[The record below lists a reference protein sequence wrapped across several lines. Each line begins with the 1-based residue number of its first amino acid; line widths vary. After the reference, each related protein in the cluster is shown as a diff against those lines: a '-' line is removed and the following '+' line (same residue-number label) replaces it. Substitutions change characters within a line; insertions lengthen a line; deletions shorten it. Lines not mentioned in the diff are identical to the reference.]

1 MRLAPLPDR
10 SREVQLRYPSALT
23 SQEYV
28 ATQAWRDATLPA
40 CPVHG
45 ADCRRFA
52 RHGTY
57 SRYTPWGPAKIARFY
72 CRDAQQTFSLLPD
85 CFAAQLTGTLV
96 ELEAEVVLAER
107 AGVAAAAPE
116 SHPRTGT
123 PVGVRRRDAVRRL
136 DRRVALVLA
145 CLAVIRGLFP
155 ELFGACP
162 ARLCAMRAACGL
174 DPLLLSLRRMEA
186 MPLQSAPAPVGFRRR
201 SGRTDP
207 VRGHQHSR
215 VRDPPVGAA
224 YCGGDEQH
232 RRRKPR

>member
-1 MRLAPLPDR
+1 MQ
-10 SREVQLRYPSALT
+10 VRYPSPLT

-28 ATQAWRDATLPA
+28 ATQAWRDATLSA

-45 ADCRRFA
+45 ADCRCFS

-57 SRYTPWGPAKIARFY
+57 SRYTPWGPAKIARYY
-72 CRDAQQTFSLLPD
+72 CRGAPQTFSLLPD
-85 CFAAQLTGTLV
+85 CFAAHLTGTLV
-96 ELEAEVVLAER
+96 ELEAEVELAER

-116 SHPRTGT
+116 SHPRAQT
-123 PVGVRRRDAVRRL
+123 PAGVGRRDAIRRL

-155 ELFGACP
+155 ELFGGCP
-162 ARLCAMRAACGL
+162 ATLCAMQAACGSYS
-174 DPLLLSLRRMEA
+174 LLLSLRRMDP
-186 MPLQSAPAPVGFRRR
+186 MPLQSVPAPVGFRRR

-215 VRDPPVGAA
+215 ARDPPGGAA
-224 YCGGDEQH
+224 WFGGAEQH